1 MAKEE
6 KKQKPLEQGKQKPT
20 LTQQRVSVVARDGT
34 MAELI
39 YNPSLNPSL
48 QFAIYK
54 DGEVAIHPSLNLNGV
69 EVQPPKAAKNS
80 VETGLVKLAGGVMK
94 YGSQEQLVSDL
105 KKFIHK
111 YVDVPE
117 FWEDLIAHYIL
128 MTWVYDRFAAV
139 PYLRFLGEGGTGKSR
154 LLTICSETSYKGIS
168 AGGST
173 TASPLFRLIE
183 VYSGTLVMDEADYK
197 QSEMWSDLVK
207 VLNQG
212 YMRGFPVVRSE
223 KMGDTYEPRG
233 YDVYG
238 PKIIGN
244 RSRFS
249 DPALEQRCLTL
260 QTQERSVR
268 KDIPRQ
274 LPGIFHEEARQLRNK
289 LLGWRF
295 DRFRSIQAEESDLL
309 DLEPRLTQ
317 IGTPMYSVAS
327 DKEFRG
333 QFLSYLRG
341 YGGEQKARKP
351 QALVVEALQHL
362 LVGGKTSASLKD
374 ITEGCNKMLTERE
387 GDGEAWTGKRVGGLL
402 RSMGFKPSRKKDG
415 YNVTVDPTRLEQ
427 LVQEYGLTEP
437 EEGAEPPVAKAHS
450 EEKEVPDGN
459 LPVVLP
465 TPINQQGEVNAP
477 AG

>member
-1 MAKEE
+1 MAKEKE
-6 KKQKPLEQGKQKPT
+6 ERRTSQPKQEHPS
-20 LTQQRVSVVARDGT
+20 TQCRVSVVAVDGT

-39 YNPSLNPSL
+39 YNTSLNPPL
-48 QFAIYK
+48 QFAICK
-54 DGEVAIHPSLNLNGV
+54 SGEVTIQPSFKLNGM
-69 EVQPPKAAKNS
+69 EVQPPKAARNS
-80 VETGLVKLAGGVMK
+80 VETGLVKLAGGVTK
-94 YGSQEQLVSDL
+94 YGSQEELVSDL
-105 KKFIHK
+105 KRFIHK
-111 YVDVPE
+111 YVDVPA
-117 FWEDLIAHYIL
+117 FWEDLVANYIL
-128 MTWVYDRFAAV
+128 MTWAYDRFAAV

-154 LLTICSETSYKGIS
+154 LLTICSELSYKGIS

-197 QSEMWSDLVK
+197 QSELWSDLVK

-233 YDVYG
+233 YDVFG

-268 KDIPRQ
+268 KDIQRQ
-274 LPGIFHEEARQLRNK
+274 LPRIFHEEARQLRNK
-289 LLGWRF
+289 LLAWRF
-295 DRFRSIQAEESDLL
+295 DRYHTIEADESDLL

-317 IGTPMYSVAS
+317 IGTPMYSVAT

-333 QFLSYLRG
+333 QFLAYLRG

-351 QALVVEALQHL
+351 QALVVEALQRL
-362 LVGGKTSASLKD
+362 IVGGKTSASTKS
-374 ITEGCNKMLTERE
+374 ITDECNRMLMERE
-387 GDGEAWTGKRVGGLL
+387 GDGEDWTNKRVGSLL
-402 RSMGFKPSRKKDG
+402 RSMGFTSKRKNIG
-415 YNVTVDPTRLEQ
+415 YSVTVDPTRLEQ
-427 LVQEYGLTEP
+427 LIQEYGLAEP
-437 EEGAEPPVAKAHS
+437 EKGEESDVQKAPNEAKG
-450 EEKEVPDGN
+450 EPDGS
-459 LPVVLP
+459 LPSLLLP
-465 TPINQQGEVNAP
+465 LDSSGEADAVAS
-477 AG
+477 